1 MEKIV
6 EIIKCSTEEIKKNKS
21 KVRAQRNI
29 WINKTNTHIVAQ
41 FTAASYQLSL
51 KWCWCDMLYK
61 CGSCWQS
68 IQEVFGKEKIWF
80 SGNWLM
86 RARFRSQLLDSSLQS
101 QQSSFS
107 RWSQATSTH
116 GQIPTRLF
124 AELYII

>member
-51 KWCWCDMLYK
+51 K
-61 CGSCWQS
+61 
-68 IQEVFGKEKIWF
+68 
-80 SGNWLM
+80 
-86 RARFRSQLLDSSLQS
+86 
-101 QQSSFS
+101 
-107 RWSQATSTH
+107 
-116 GQIPTRLF
+116 
-124 AELYII
+124 